1 MTDPIADMLTRI
13 RNALAVRKPEVI
25 LPFSKIKM
33 NIAEILQQL
42 NYVNKVE
49 KVEKGAGHPNYDQIM
64 IILKYL
70 GKEPAI
76 TNLKNVSRPG
86 RRVYVANDKL
96 PVVLNNLGVAIIST
110 PQGLMTN
117 KEAKKKKLGGEIIC
131 EIY

>member
-13 RNALAVRKPEVI
+13 RNALAVRKPEVV

-42 NYVNKVE
+42 NYINKVE
-49 KVEKGAGHPNYDQIM
+49 KIEKGADHFNYDQIR

-76 TNLKNVSRPG
+76 TNLKKVSRPG
-86 RRVYVANDKL
+86 RRVYVANDEL

-117 KEAKKKKLGGEIIC
+117 KEAKKKNLGGEIIC